1 MNGQESR
8 LALAER
14 VAAAAGAAWWTLL
27 VGFAIVCVSGM
38 MFFAATSCPI
48 LGRWVAHLWGVQ
60 PHVVRLVWIASIG
73 VMKLGLLGWF
83 LGSLFLSLWSRRLRR
98 GPSA

>member
-27 VGFAIVCVSGM
+27 VGFAFVGLSGV
-38 MFFAATSCPI
+38 MFLAATSCPV
-48 LGRWVAHLWGVQ
+48 LGGWVARLWGVQ
-60 PHVVRLVWIASIG
+60 PQTVRIIWVVSIG
-73 VMKLGLLGWF
+73 VLKLGLFGWF